1 MYNLFGKKIILSILG
16 CFLFISTDMQ
26 AQVSAK
32 DNYNYLDFQRKS
44 FYFGMTFGTNF
55 PSYRLSQSK
64 IFIGN
69 DSIRIAE
76 GKSNGGFNLNMIT
89 NFKMGE
95 SFDLRFTPGFAFSYR
110 SFLFNDKAEKRTEAV
125 FFEMPF
131 YVRYK
136 SLPYKD
142 KRVFAVAGLKYA
154 FDVASNSGTRK
165 AETLIK
171 ISPHDFQWEVGVG
184 MQFFY
189 PYFIFS
195 PEIKYGRGLGNIL
208 IYNDA
213 LNESKVLENVVSQV
227 FTISLNFEG

>member
-1 MYNLFGKKIILSILG
+1 MYNLLSNKITILLLLIVFAMTHSSYG
-16 CFLFISTDMQ
+16 
-26 AQVSAK
+26 QVNAR
-32 DNYNYLDFQRKS
+32 DNYNYLDFQKKS

-55 PSYRLSQSK
+55 PSFRLNQSK

-69 DSIRIAE
+69 DSIQVAE
-76 GKSNGGFNLNMIT
+76 GRSNGGFNLNMVT

-95 SFDLRFTPGFAFSYR
+95 FFDLRFTPGFAFSYR
-110 SFLFNDKAEKRTEAV
+110 SFLFNDVSERRTEAV
-125 FFEMPF
+125 FFELPF

-142 KRVFAVAGLKYA
+142 KRIFAVGGLKYN
-154 FDVASNSGTRK
+154 FDVANNSNARK

-208 IYNDA
+208 LYNGA